1 MKHRLAAVTL
11 ICAGVA
17 CAADVFA
24 QTQPPTPTSPPAA
37 TPVISPVGTTGTTS
51 PAAAETMPPSPTT
64 SDLQPLTPAGSST
77 AVPAPTAPDP
87 KAHAKAPATEVRSMA
102 NLDPRAAEM
111 AAEFQIGPEDLLDIS
126 VWKNV
131 ELSRVVPV
139 RPDGKV
145 SLPLVN
151 DIQAAGLTPSE
162 LRDQIATRLAE
173 YIPAPEVSVMVRE
186 VHSRKVAV
194 VGAVKM
200 PGRYEMKSPMTVLE
214 ALALAQGL
222 TDFASRDRIVVLREV
237 NGKTSQI
244 PFNYRKIGDDAS
256 SQQNFFLRP
265 GDIVVVP

>member
-1 MKHRLAAVTL
+1 MKQRFAAMTL
-11 ICAGVA
+11 VCASMA
-17 CAADVFA
+17 FAADVFA
-24 QTQPPTPTSPPAA
+24 QNPQTPAKPQPLATSGTVPPAA
-37 TPVISPVGTTGTTS
+37 AD
-51 PAAAETMPPSPTT
+51 PAA
-64 SDLQPLTPAGSST
+64 PA
-77 AVPAPTAPDP
+77 
-87 KAHAKAPATEVRSMA
+87 APATPAPAGKPATAPGAAEWRA
-102 NLDPRAAEM
+102 PRPADPRSVEMSAAY
-111 AAEFQIGPEDLLDIS
+111 QIGPEDLLDIS

-151 DIQAAGLTPSE
+151 DIQAAGLTPGE
-162 LRDQIATRLAE
+162 LRDQITTKLAE

-214 ALALAQGL
+214 AIALAQGL
-222 TDFASRDRIVVLREV
+222 TDFASRDRIVVLRDV
-237 NGKTSQI
+237 NGKTTQI
-244 PFNYRKIGDDAS
+244 PFNYRKIGDDGAP
-256 SQQNFFLRP
+256 QQNFFLRA